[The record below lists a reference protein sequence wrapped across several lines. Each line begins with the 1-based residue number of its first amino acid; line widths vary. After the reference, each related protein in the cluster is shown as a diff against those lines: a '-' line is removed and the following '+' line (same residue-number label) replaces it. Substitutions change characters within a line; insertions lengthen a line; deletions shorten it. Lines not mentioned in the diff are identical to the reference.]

1 MSAFNVIDKNES
13 VLIVVVRY
21 RDSGQYI
28 YYISILNSYCCGLKK
43 KCIRMFFVIDE
54 SHGMHKRVTSIVI
67 INVLS

>member
-43 KCIRMFFVIDE
+43 KLF
-54 SHGMHKRVTSIVI
+54 
-67 INVLS
+67 

>member
-1 MSAFNVIDKNES
+1 MSAFHVIDKNES

-43 KCIRMFFVIDE
+43 MFWY
-54 SHGMHKRVTSIVI
+54 K
-67 INVLS
+67 NVLCH